1 MNLVKPLINIK
12 ILGVGNALP
21 DVTPLTNLAI
31 FNKHPITKLLPEIVK
46 NRLAQSIVSQ
56 YGYNQRYMIREPGKV
71 LKEITHEAS
80 GETLA
85 KVCVKKAFEKNPNKK
100 IDFFVHGTT
109 TTSRYSG
116 SQATA
121 VLNSIHQTSPAI
133 EMKAGCST
141 SLASLYMGIS
151 TLALG
156 HQNVMVNCAE
166 TLSKLVNP
174 NIKETWFGL
183 ADASAALWMEK
194 VPNEA
199 QADFKVL
206 GMIFGT
212 NGEHVD
218 MYTTQGKLPANQKD
232 LDDFG
237 YTLSGNG
244 TKLKELAKIHY
255 NLMFDEFK
263 KAFGAEIEKI
273 NYVIPH
279 QVNFS
284 LVKNIIK
291 KDFNLPNAIILRDSE
306 QIGNVGGT
314 SVLYSLTQAIQNNI
328 FKKGDKVL
336 LMSVGGGLTYCMQL
350 WEKVN

>member
-1 MNLVKPLINIK
+1 MNLVKPFINIK
-12 ILGVGNALP
+12 ILGAATALP
-21 DVTPLTNLAI
+21 KVTPLTNLDI
-31 FNKHPITKLLPEIVK
+31 FNLHPLTKLLPDLVK

-56 YGYNQRYMIREPGKV
+56 YGYTQRYMIRTPGKLV
-71 LKEITHEAS
+71 NEIEAS
-80 GETLA
+80 SETLA
-85 KVCVKKAFEKNPNKK
+85 KECVQNAFKQASKN
-100 IDFFVHGTT
+100 IDFFIHGTT
-109 TTSRYSG
+109 TTTRYSG

-121 VLNSIHQTSPAI
+121 VLHTINQKSPAI

-156 HQNVMVNCAE
+156 HKNVMVNCAE

-174 NIKETWFGL
+174 TVKETWFGL
-183 ADASAALWMEK
+183 ADASAALWLEK
-194 VPNEA
+194 SE
-199 QADFKVL
+199 QETQSDFKVL

-218 MYTTQGKLPANQKD
+218 MYTTQGKLPPNQKD
-232 LDDFG
+232 MDEFG

-244 TKLKELAKIHY
+244 SKLKSLAQEHY
-255 NLMFDEFK
+255 KLMFSEFK
-263 KAFGAEIEKI
+263 KEFGSELENIS
-273 NYVIPH
+273 YVIPH

-291 KDFNLPNAIILRDSE
+291 KNFNLPNATILRDSD
-306 QIGNVGGT
+306 QIGNVGGS
-314 SVLYSLTQAIQNNI
+314 SVLFTLVQSIQKKS
-328 FKKGDKVL
+328 FKKGDKIL

-350 WEKVN
+350 WEKV